1 VNNNLKNTLVIIPA
15 RGGSKR
21 IVEKNIKIIHGY
33 PMILWPLHTL
43 NNLFNS
49 EKILVSTD
57 SNKIKSV
64 VESKGLKV
72 PFRRPKS
79 LSDDYTE
86 VVEVTRHALKW
97 YEENIAKVKFVL
109 TVYPTAV
116 MLSEIDICKAM
127 EMLEKNKKC
136 DSIMSATNFTFPIQR
151 AVYENNDGF
160 AEMFYPNKYSTR
172 SQDLVEAKHDAGQFY
187 LSRVEAVRNGKKL
200 TNSKVKLYPLNRNT
214 VIDIDTPEDFEIAEE
229 KLKFYKKKINPKWI
243 ITNDA

>member
-1 VNNNLKNTLVIIPA
+1 MNNNFKHTLVIIPA

-21 IVEKNIKIIHGY
+21 IVDKNIKIIYGH

-43 NNLFNS
+43 NNLFDS
-49 EKILVSTD
+49 ENILVSTD

-64 VESKGLKV
+64 VESKGLKI

-79 LSDDYTE
+79 LSDDYTG
-86 VVEVTRHALKW
+86 VVEVTRHALEW
-97 YEENIAKVKFVL
+97 YEENIAEVKFVL

-151 AVYENNDGF
+151 AVYENSRGF
-160 AEMFYPNKYSTR
+160 AEMFYPKKYSIR
-172 SQDLVEAKHDAGQFY
+172 SQDLIEAKHDAGQFY

-200 TNSKVKLYPLNRNT
+200 TNSKVKLYLLNRNK

-229 KLKFYKKKINPKWI
+229 KLKLYKKKINPKWI
-243 ITNDA
+243 IKKHT